1 MSPRRQPACVP
12 LAVTCA
18 ALLAGLAAGAARA
31 ADPGAPAA
39 SAPARYAL
47 DPVHT
52 RVQFTVDHAGY
63 SRAIGTVSGST
74 GTITFAPGDWRVARL
89 DVAVPLQRLDLG
101 DDAWERAAIGILD
114 ADAHPR
120 ALFTSTRVEPVGPWA
135 ARVCG
140 DLTLHGT
147 TRDFCLHVQFNQL
160 ARYPLPPFHRV
171 AGFSASGH
179 LRRSDFGIDSWPSV
193 IGDVVELRIEAEARL
208 VGPASAAAQGDG

>member
-1 MSPRRQPACVP
+1 MPLRRQFACVP

-18 ALLAGLAAGAARA
+18 ALLAGVASAAVRA
-31 ADPGAPAA
+31 APPDVPRP
-39 SAPARYAL
+39 APARYAL

-52 RVQFTVDHAGY
+52 RVQFSIDHAGF
-63 SRAIGTVSGST
+63 SRAIGTVPGST
-74 GTITFAPGDWRVARL
+74 GTITFAPGDWTSAAL
-89 DVAVPLQRLDLG
+89 DVAVPLRLLDLG

-114 ADAHPR
+114 ADAHPLAR
-120 ALFTSTRVEPVGPWA
+120 FRSTRIEPVGPWA

-147 TRDFCLHVQFNQL
+147 TRDFCLDVQFNKL

-193 IGDVVELRIEAEARL
+193 IGDLVELRVEAEARL
-208 VGPASAAAQGDG
+208 AAPPAGGPD